1 MGFYIKTL
9 QLLGYETSLDLH
21 TFTTLLNSLSE
32 ASELRVL
39 QIFLLMLQKPCDTE
53 GQLISKGLFDFFNS
67 PKKWTKFFCPKNL
80 SFQVH
85 SLEELETLK
94 RHFEINWPLA
104 SYTPIKNW
112 IIYVETICHS
122 SGTQHPH
129 LSKKT
134 LYWNTVIA
142 VIACHSYAKQL

>member
-53 GQLISKGLFDFFNS
+53 GQLISKGLLDFFNS
-67 PKKWTKFFCPKNL
+67 PKT
-80 SFQVH
+80 
-85 SLEELETLK
+85 
-94 RHFEINWPLA
+94 
-104 SYTPIKNW
+104 
-112 IIYVETICHS
+112 
-122 SGTQHPH
+122 
-129 LSKKT
+129 
-134 LYWNTVIA
+134 
-142 VIACHSYAKQL
+142 